1 MSVWRITWKVSGA
14 DVFRAVLCTAV
25 LLNHTL
31 ELDILV
37 KLRFSPFS
45 LFVWR
50 GGFFLLRVISVGCC
64 KLVCKCRCSRLLG
77 KTGQKWRIMCR
88 VGRQICSL
96 TQSETSLPSQSVALM
111 WSQVQAWS
119 QRGFAYRSTT
129 RNWHASCSRLVDPC
143 IHFCFMSGSC
153 HTLTTKL

>member
-1 MSVWRITWKVSGA
+1 VEPTCS
-14 DVFRAVLCTAV
+14 VLCCV
-25 LLNHTL
+25 LRSCSITHLNWTFWL
-31 ELDILV
+31 SLG
-37 KLRFSPFS
+37 FCPFLC
-45 LFVWR
+45 LFCA
-50 GGFFLLRVISVGCC
+50 GFFLLRVISVGCC